1 MKKVLIVED
10 DGIVAL
16 INKRMVEKI
25 GHEAYCCVSNGREAI
40 KTCQKSEPDV
50 ILMDIHLDG
59 DIDGIEAINQ
69 IRKFS
74 NTPVIFISAN
84 INQETIDKIKAIP
97 YADYLAKPVELIQLQ
112 TALGKMI

>member
-1 MKKVLIVED
+1 MKKILIVED

-40 KTCQKSEPDV
+40 KTCQKTNPDI
-50 ILMDIHLDG
+50 ILMDIHLEG

-84 INQETIDKIKAIP
+84 INQEILAKIKAIP
-97 YADYLAKPVELIQLQ
+97 FTDYLLKPVELIQLQ
-112 TALGKMI
+112 TALGKLI